1 MSNYILY
8 KMIQT
13 QSKTDFTTNLTANE
27 FNGIVVEI
35 ANIIPFTEISPSGV
49 FNTGGDNQM
58 DQVIKY
64 YAQTSTR
71 FAATGSANVITL
83 STPSRRNSQ
92 KAYYNYMQIE
102 FIAPFS
108 NSNACTINIDG
119 LGVKSLKNLANA
131 DLVAGNIVAG
141 DLITAF
147 YDGTSFL
154 TKITPR
160 PTSIVKFA
168 VNDASIDA
176 ITGLPNF
183 ITATGAKEI
192 TVDGSAVPIQGT
204 YYEGSAVIIS
214 NSQSFDTSALNLATA
229 RVVIVEEGVIN
240 FNVLDSAITESHLP
254 PSGGV
259 DGNYWIQTNP
269 LKTYKR
275 IGGVWE
281 LTRFVKLGEYP
292 TSASG
297 VVGTIRCYAFNG
309 IYKNKIVISV
319 GVTTTP
325 LNHNLGTTD
334 VEVTGHIFD
343 DIQAGF
349 TNLSVPVNNIAYAAG
364 FDYGAI
370 ISINK
375 LNNNVANVK
384 TAKDDFRCIIGAGI
398 PYPRAFTQ
406 GTLNVKI
413 ERNY

>member
-1 MSNYILY
+1 
-8 KMIQT
+8 MIQV

-27 FNGIVVEI
+27 FNGIVVETV
-35 ANIIPFTEISPSGV
+35 NMIPFTQISPSGA

-58 DQVIKY
+58 DQVIKF
-64 YAQTSTR
+64 YAQTNR
-71 FAATGSANVITL
+71 FFAATGSANAITL
-83 STPSRRNSQ
+83 STPAPRNSQ
-92 KAYYNYMQIE
+92 KAYYDYMEIA

-147 YDGTSFL
+147 YNGTSFL

-168 VNDASIDA
+168 VNDASQDA
-176 ITGLPNF
+176 ITAEPNF

-204 YYEGSAVIIS
+204 YYDGSGFIIS
-214 NSQSFDTSALNLATA
+214 NSQAFDTSALNSATA
-229 RVVIVEEGVIN
+229 RVIIVEEGVIN
-240 FNVLDSAITESHLP
+240 FNVLDSIITESHLP
-254 PSGGV
+254 PTGGV

-281 LTRFVKLGEYP
+281 LIRFVKLGEYP
-292 TSASG
+292 TSVSG
-297 VVGTIRCYAFNG
+297 IVGTIRCYGFNG
-309 IYKNKIVISV
+309 IYKNKIVV
-319 GVTTTP
+319 NAGATTTP

-334 VEVTGHIFD
+334 VTITGHIFD
-343 DIQAGF
+343 DVQAGF
-349 TNLSVPVNNIAYAAG
+349 TNLSVPLNNTVYDSGAGAAS
-364 FDYGAI
+364 GAI
-370 ISINK
+370 VSLNK
-375 LNNNVANVK
+375 TNLNVATFVPCVNSFVVVK
-384 TAKDDFRCIIGAGI
+384 TSGSI
-398 PYPRAFTQ
+398 YPRSFTQ

-413 ERNY
+413 ERGY

>member
-1 MSNYILY
+1 
-8 KMIQT
+8 MIKV
-13 QSKTDFTTNLTANE
+13 QSKTDFITNLTANE
-27 FNGIVVEI
+27 FNGIVVETG
-35 ANIIPFTEISPSGV
+35 NIIDFTRISPSGA

-58 DQVIKY
+58 DQAIKY
-64 YAQTSTR
+64 YVQTSTR
-71 FAATGSANVITL
+71 FAATGSANAITL
-83 STPSRRNSQ
+83 STPSPRNLQ
-92 KAYYNYMQIE
+92 KAYYDDMEIA

-119 LGVKSLKNLANA
+119 LGAKSLKNLSNA

-168 VNDASIDA
+168 VNDASINA
-176 ITGLPNF
+176 ITVQPNF
-183 ITATGAKEI
+183 ITSPAAKQVQ
-192 TVDGSAVPIQGT
+192 VDGSAVPIQGT
-204 YYEGSAVIIS
+204 YYDGSGFIIS
-214 NSQSFDTSALNLATA
+214 NSTAFDTSALNLATA

-254 PSGGV
+254 PTGGV

-275 IGGVWE
+275 IAGVWT

-309 IYKNKIVISV
+309 VAEKLLLGYTN
-319 GVTTTP
+319 TF
-325 LNHNLGTTD
+325 NHNIGSIKCD
-334 VEVTGHIFD
+334 VFVAGSNANETQYQIFNTEESDGRFVTGFVW
-343 DIQAGF
+343 
-349 TNLSVPVNNIAYAAG
+349 NLYANRIETYI
-364 FDYGAI
+364 D
-370 ISINK
+370 
-375 LNNNVANVK
+375 
-384 TAKDDFRCIIGAGI
+384 GAGLRTGVLGYTKFI
-398 PYPRAFTQ
+398 IKRA
-406 GTLNVKI
+406 
-413 ERNY
+413 Y